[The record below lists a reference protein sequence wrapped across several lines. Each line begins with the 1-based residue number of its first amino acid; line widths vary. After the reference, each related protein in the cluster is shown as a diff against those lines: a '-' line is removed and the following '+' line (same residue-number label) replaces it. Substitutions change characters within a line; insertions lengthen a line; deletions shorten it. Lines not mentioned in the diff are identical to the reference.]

1 MTRSEPFLVA
11 HASAENW
18 RDAAGKIILELSPI
32 TASYRLGF
40 LYVSDH
46 YAAHLKEISIFLRQ
60 TTGVPHWVGTVGF
73 GVCATGTEYFNEPAM
88 AAMLA
93 PISEDSFRVFSGVTT
108 DLAPLMDKHG
118 AWIGRPIPPIAIVH
132 GDPRNQQLP
141 DLIEQMSAATN
152 GFLVGGLTA
161 SNNGF
166 PQLADGVEDGG
177 LSGVMLSLE
186 AVPVQS
192 GLTQGCSPIGPV
204 HTVTESQQNV
214 LIRIDDRPALD
225 VFKEDIGEVLARDLR
240 RVAGYIFAALPV
252 SGSDTGDYMVRNLVG
267 IDPDARALAIGEL
280 ISPGDRI
287 MFCRR
292 DHDSAVEDMRRM
304 LGGLKRRVGNG
315 QVRGGLYFSC
325 CGRGPNQFGPGSAE
339 LQIVKEEL
347 GAFPLVGFF
356 ANGEISNNRLYGYT
370 GVLTLFL

>member
-1 MTRSEPFLVA
+1 
-11 HASAENW
+11 
-18 RDAAGKIILELSPI
+18 
-32 TASYRLGF
+32 
-40 LYVSDH
+40 
-46 YAAHLKEISIFLRQ
+46 
-60 TTGVPHWVGTVGF
+60 
-73 GVCATGTEYFNEPAM
+73 
-88 AAMLA
+88 
-93 PISEDSFRVFSGVTT
+93 
-108 DLAPLMDKHG
+108 
-118 AWIGRPIPPIAIVH
+118 
-132 GDPRNQQLP
+132 
-141 DLIEQMSAATN
+141 MSVATN

-204 HTVTESQQNV
+204 HRVTESQQNV

-267 IDPDARALAIGEL
+267 IDPEARALAIGEL
-280 ISPGDRI
+280 IAPGDQI

-304 LGGLKRRVGNG
+304 LGGLKRRVGKG
-315 QVRGGLYFSC
+315 PVRGGLYFTC
-325 CGRGPNQFGPGSAE
+325 CGRGPNQFGPDGAE

-347 GAFPLVGFF
+347 GEFPLVGFF